1 MFVFKVKLCV
11 TEKTTI
17 RRSFELTSKMDIP
30 AQELVYDWMSY
41 FFSYNFLRCVFRP
54 FVPVSAAFDT
64 MAVIVVTSPFKLAKP
79 FLDLLSIFAFVHIFR
94 GT

>member
-11 TEKTTI
+11 TEKTTF

-30 AQELVYDWMSY
+30 AQELVYNWMSY
-41 FFSYNFLRCVFRP
+41 FFSYNFLRCIIRLP
-54 FVPVSAAFDT
+54 VPVPDAFDT
-64 MAVIVVTSPFKLAKP
+64 MAVVVVIAPFNLAKP
-79 FLDLLSIFAFVHIFR
+79 FFDALSIFACVFIFR